1 MVLNRIEQRERE
13 AAEQRRNTEL
23 KQQQKELERQQAENQ
38 RRHEQMQQQIED
50 QRLAEARRQLVRTNS
65 NYVFSSSGV
74 LQGLKH
80 IERGK
85 LAGII
90 KKHALVIDLDTGTAQ
105 LVWGNKFTVENNQ
118 VSNARRF
125 FSGLEEADYQ
135 SINVTVDPD
144 SFDLS
149 IQGAGRFTLTQNEWE
164 NNPDRVLDA
173 LADAYLNPDRVTH
186 REEPPSSSGS
196 SYSSYSSG
204 IDC

>member
-1 MVLNRIEQRERE
+1 MVLNRIEQIERE
-13 AAEQRRNTEL
+13 AAEQRRNAEL
-23 KQQQKELERQQAENQ
+23 KQQQKEQERQQAENQ

-74 LQGLKH
+74 LQGLKD

-118 VSNARRF
+118 VSNARPLF
-125 FSGLEEADYQ
+125 FGFEEADYQ

-144 SFDLS
+144 TLTLS
-149 IQGAGRFTLTQNEWE
+149 IQGASRYILTQNEWE
-164 NNPDRVLDA
+164 NNPDRILDA
-173 LADAYLNPDRVTH
+173 LADAYLNPIRVTY
-186 REEPPSSSGS
+186 REEPPSSSSHG
-196 SYSSYSSG
+196 SYSSS